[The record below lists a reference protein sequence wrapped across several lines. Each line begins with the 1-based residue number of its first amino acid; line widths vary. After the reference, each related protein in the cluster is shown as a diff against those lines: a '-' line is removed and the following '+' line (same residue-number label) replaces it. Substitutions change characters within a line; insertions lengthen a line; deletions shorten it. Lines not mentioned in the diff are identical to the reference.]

1 MDDPVVAQL
10 AAYNAHDVDGFVA
23 CYASDAMVTS
33 GDGRTLMTGH
43 AEMREAYG
51 RSRGTPRARLFANH
65 ADVHADVTERLR
77 ERDWVVDHERVRT
90 GVETTGYVVAY
101 RVRDGVIDRVVIMG
115 D

>member
-23 CYASDAMVTS
+23 SYAVDAAITN

-43 AEMREAYG
+43 AQMREAYG
-51 RSRGTPRARLFANH
+51 GLFERH
-65 ADVHADVTERLR
+65 PDVHADVSERLR
-77 ERDWVVDHERVRT
+77 EGAWVVDHELVRT
-90 GVETTGYVVAY
+90 GAATTGYVVAY

>member
-23 CYASDAMVTS
+23 CYAVDAVVAS
-33 GDGRTLMTGH
+33 GEGRTLMTGH

-51 RSRGTPRARLFANH
+51 RLFAH
-65 ADVHADVTERLR
+65 HPDVHADVTERLR
-77 ERDWVVDHERVRT
+77 EGDWVVDHEAVHTDGR
-90 GVETTGYVVAY
+90 TTGYVVAY
-101 RVRDGVIDRVVIMG
+101 RVRDGVISRAVILG

>member
-23 CYASDAMVTS
+23 CYAVDAVVAS

-43 AEMREAYG
+43 AEMRDAY
-51 RSRGTPRARLFANH
+51 SRLFAHH
-65 ADVHADVTERLR
+65 ADVHADVIERLC
-77 ERDWVVDHERVRT
+77 ERDWVVDHERVLT
-90 GVETTGYVVAY
+90 GGETTGYVVAY
-101 RVRDGVIDRVVIMG
+101 QVRDGVISRVVILG

>member
-23 CYASDAMVTS
+23 CYAVDAVITS

-43 AEMREAYG
+43 AQMREAYG
-51 RSRGTPRARLFANH
+51 RLFGNH
-65 ADVHADVTERLR
+65 PDVHADVRERLR
-77 ERDWVVDHERVRT
+77 EGPWVVDHEEVRA
-90 GVETTGYVVAY
+90 GASTTGYVVAY

-115 D
+115 E

>member
-43 AEMREAYG
+43 AEMRESYG
-51 RSRGTPRARLFANH
+51 RLFANH

-77 ERDWVVDHERVRT
+77 ERDWVVDHERVHT
-90 GVETTGYVVAY
+90 GTETTGYVVAY
-101 RVRDGVIDRVVIMG
+101 RVRDGVINRVVIMG

>member
-23 CYASDAMVTS
+23 CYTADAVVAS

-51 RSRGTPRARLFANH
+51 RLFSNH

-77 ERDWVVDHERVRT
+77 EGAWTVDHELVRT
-90 GVETTGYVVAY
+90 GAGTQGYVVAY

-115 D
+115 S